1 MKKELFLIIA
11 IAFAVFIVACKKNND
26 VNYSFTINIT
36 SSNGGLASSRF
47 KPTKYFAHDTTNY
60 YSSPRLVE
68 IVAYD
73 TTFPTSL
80 CVRQLSLVIQD
91 YRGLGTYELSFD
103 SLNPVTA
110 NFVVYTY
117 MLGGYYS
124 DFAGKGSINISELN
138 STRVK
143 GSFNLSNVFGDSS
156 YTASGSFIVP
166 IKPLQ

>member
-1 MKKELFLIIA
+1 LK
-11 IAFAVFIVACKKNND
+11 
-26 VNYSFTINIT
+26 
-36 SSNGGLASSRF
+36 
-47 KPTKYFAHDTTNY
+47 
-60 YSSPRLVE
+60 
-68 IVAYD
+68 
-73 TTFPTSL
+73 
-80 CVRQLSLVIQD
+80 
-91 YRGLGTYELSFD
+91 
-103 SLNPVTA
+103 PVTA